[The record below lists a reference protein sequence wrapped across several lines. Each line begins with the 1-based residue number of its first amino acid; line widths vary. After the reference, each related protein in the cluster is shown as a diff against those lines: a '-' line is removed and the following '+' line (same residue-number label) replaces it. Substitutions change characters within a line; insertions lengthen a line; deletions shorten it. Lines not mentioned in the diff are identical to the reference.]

1 MERAEDEHATSAI
14 YEKPVALVREQY
26 RRYRHTS
33 WFREFAMRHFCFR
46 WYDDPDNVM
55 SWPATEH
62 DARVETVARFLA
74 SAAEQ
79 RQIGLASIP
88 ARARPPV
95 AGPSSARPRAPASPP
110 TRVRAAA
117 PPPARVRA
125 TAPPARPRRRDKNLP
140 EPIQLP
146 PPFFPRMSPSHPFLT
161 QSLRPS
167 PPAAGPSTRPSTAAT
182 KSGPRRPPPP
192 PIDSDEDPA
201 PAAPQQRAQEETR
214 VRPAVP
220 VDSDDDVVIPDAS
233 PKPRTPSPPSQAA
246 AKART
251 PPSPEQRRPSKRAKK
266 TVARTRKP
274 KLAEFFY
281 DHNEHRIPKLS
292 RSAKAEQNEDP
303 EGKPV
308 YCRILRVPKMVRYAF
323 FRDFLRY

>member
-1 MERAEDEHATSAI
+1 
-14 YEKPVALVREQY
+14 
-26 RRYRHTS
+26 
-33 WFREFAMRHFCFR
+33 
-46 WYDDPDNVM
+46 M

-62 DARVETVARFLA
+62 DVRVENVAQFLA
-74 SAAEQ
+74 TAVEQ

-110 TRVRAAA
+110 
-117 PPPARVRA
+117 ARVRA
-125 TAPPARPRRRDKNLP
+125 PAPPPARPRRRDKNLP

-146 PPFFPRMSPSHPFLT
+146 PPFFPRMSPSHPFFT
-161 QSLRPS
+161 QAPG
-167 PPAAGPSTRPSTAAT
+167 PPPPVAGPSTRPSTAAT
-182 KSGPRRPPPP
+182 KSGPHRPPPP
-192 PIDSDEDPA
+192 PIDSDEDSA
-201 PAAPQQRAQEETR
+201 PAAPQHRAREKTR

-220 VDSDDDVVIPDAS
+220 VDSDDDVAIPDAS
-233 PKPRTPSPPSQAA
+233 PRPRTSSPPSQAA

-251 PPSPEQRRPSKRAKK
+251 PPSPEKCRPSKRAKK
-266 TVARTRKP
+266 TVTRTRKP

-281 DHNEHRIPKLS
+281 DLNEHRIPKLL

-308 YCRILRVPKMVRYAF
+308 YCRILWVPKMVRYAF
-323 FRDFLRY
+323 FRDFLPC